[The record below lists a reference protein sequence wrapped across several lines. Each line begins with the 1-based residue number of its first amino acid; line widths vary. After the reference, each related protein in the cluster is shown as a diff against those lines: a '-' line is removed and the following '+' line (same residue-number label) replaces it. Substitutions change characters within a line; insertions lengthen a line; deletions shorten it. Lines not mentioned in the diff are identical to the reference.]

1 MTVLSAGSSADVV
14 FALTPDFPSIGFT
27 YPLGA
32 HFTSGYVGSDSL
44 PITVVGSMDPNDK
57 TGPGGVG
64 GARYLKGDSMLAYNI
79 VFENDPVLAIAPA
92 QQVVIL
98 DQLDPTAVDLNTF
111 LFGPITF
118 GRGVE
123 ITVTCDDTAFEGIG
137 SFLLGLVL
145 QEFFAK
151 YVSINSFTSTVLRS
165 SERGEVMRWSPNL
178 GRVQTL

>member
-1 MTVLSAGSSADVV
+1 MGDTNVVVTGGCGFIGTNLVFELLRRGANVTVLDLPSADWSR
-14 FALTPDFPSIGFT
+14 FPEGIKTIKARPVNGR
-27 YPLGA
+27 
-32 HFTSGYVGSDSL
+32 L
-44 PITVVGSMDPNDK
+44 PT
-57 TGPGGVG
+57 T
-64 GARYLKGDSMLAYNI
+64 
-79 VFENDPVLAIAPA
+79 
-92 QQVVIL
+92 
-98 DQLDPTAVDLNTF
+98 
-111 LFGPITF
+111 GPITF

-123 ITVTCDDTAFEGIG
+123 ITLTCDDGAFEGVG